1 MHFPLTFSQSCFFE
15 VFPRT
20 KEVPPCISVTTQN
33 LTLSLPRETKNRVP
47 LNNFHVFLTQR
58 KEYILTMKFY
68 TIYHQINLS
77 DKIII
82 INIQGQRK
90 TVTVINTEEKN
101 DK

>member
-20 KEVPPCISVTTQN
+20 KEVLPCISVTTQN

-47 LNNFHVFLTQR
+47 LSNLNVFLTQR

-101 DK
+101 NK

>member
-20 KEVPPCISVTTQN
+20 KEVLPCISVTTQN
-33 LTLSLPRETKNRVP
+33 LTLSLSRETKNRVP
-47 LNNFHVFLTQR
+47 LSNLNVFLTQR

-101 DK
+101 NK

>member
-1 MHFPLTFSQSCFFE
+1 MLPG
-15 VFPRT
+15 
-20 KEVPPCISVTTQN
+20 ISVTTQN

-47 LNNFHVFLTQR
+47 LNNLHVFLTQR

-101 DK
+101 NK

>member
-1 MHFPLTFSQSCFFE
+1 M
-15 VFPRT
+15 
-20 KEVPPCISVTTQN
+20 
-33 LTLSLPRETKNRVP
+33 
-47 LNNFHVFLTQR
+47 
-58 KEYILTMKFY
+58 TMKFY

-101 DK
+101 NK

>member
-1 MHFPLTFSQSCFFE
+1 M
-15 VFPRT
+15 FPRT
-20 KEVPPCISVTTQN
+20 KEMLPCISVTTQN
-33 LTLSLPRETKNRVP
+33 LTLSLARETKNRVP
-47 LNNFHVFLTQR
+47 LNNLHVFLTQR

-101 DK
+101 NK

>member
-20 KEVPPCISVTTQN
+20 KEVLPCISVTTQN

-90 TVTVINTEEKN
+90 TVTVINTERKN
-101 DK
+101 NK